1 MRENLAP
8 TKEVGIWIRVSSDEQ
23 AQGDSPEHH
32 LERGKA
38 YAAARGWVVKEVYD
52 LAGVSGKS
60 VVADAE
66 SKRMMSDIKR
76 RHITGLIFSK
86 LARLSRNKR
95 ELEDFADF
103 FRAQDADM
111 ISIQESIDTSTPS
124 GRMFYTFQAAQ
135 TQWEREE
142 IAERI
147 KASVSIRAKLG
158 KTINGRAPYGFHW
171 KERKLVQKPDEA
183 PVRRKAYELF
193 VQYRRKGTVAKLLN
207 ADGHR
212 TREGA
217 LWSDMHVGRVL
228 KDSSAKGIYY
238 FNRVS
243 KEKKIEKPE
252 SEWGKIEC
260 EPIVSVELWDQV
272 NQILEEQLK
281 KSKRLGRVP
290 THVFGNLI
298 SCHCGAKMYARND
311 SPKFHCRKCNH
322 KIAQADLD
330 DIVRNELHAFFG
342 TPERTSVH
350 MSDAK
355 RNVTEKTEAL
365 EAQTL
370 EIQKVRDEMTRTHRL
385 YVDGHITPQG
395 FGEFYKPAELRLNQ
409 LQTGLPKLEAEVAF
423 LKINHVSAEEVLNE
437 ARTLYDQWPKLS
449 TDDKR
454 KIAES
459 VIEKIVVGKGEI
471 DITLSYL
478 PSSEELCKSQQQ
490 MAPANC

>member
-1 MRENLAP
+1 MRENLDLN
-8 TKEVGIWIRVSSDEQ
+8 KEVGIWIRVSSDEQ

-38 YAAARGWVVKEVYD
+38 YAKARGWIVKEVYN

-60 VVADAE
+60 VVANAE
-66 SKRMMSDIKR
+66 SKRMMSDIKK

-95 ELEDFADF
+95 ELEDFAEF

-111 ISIQESIDTSTPS
+111 ISIQDSIDTSTPS

-142 IAERI
+142 ITERI

-171 KERKLVQKPDEA
+171 KDRKLVQKADEV
-183 PVRRKAYELF
+183 PIRRKAYELF
-193 VQYRRKGTVAKLLN
+193 VNYRRKGTVAKLLN

-217 LWSDMHVGRVL
+217 LWSDMQVGRVL
-228 KDSSAKGIYY
+228 KETSAKGIYY

-260 EPIVSVELWDQV
+260 EPIVSIELWDQV

-281 KSKRLGRVP
+281 KSKRPGRIP

-330 DIVRNELHAFFG
+330 DIVRNELHSFFG
-342 TPERTSVH
+342 TPERIAIH
-350 MSDAK
+350 MSNAK
-355 RNVTEKTEAL
+355 RNIVEKTEAL
-365 EAQTL
+365 EAQTR
-370 EIQKVRDEMTRTHRL
+370 EIQTVRDEMTRTHRL
-385 YVDGHITPQG
+385 YIDGHITPQG

-409 LQTGLPKLEAEVAF
+409 LQAGLPKLEAEVAF
-423 LKINHVSAEEVLNE
+423 LKTNHVSAEDVLHE
-437 ARTLYDQWPKLS
+437 ARTFYDQWPKLS

-459 VIEKIVVGKGEI
+459 VIEKIVIGKGEI
-471 DITLSYL
+471 DISLSYL
-478 PSSEELCKSQQQ
+478 PSSEELCKNQQQ
-490 MAPANC
+490 MAPAIC